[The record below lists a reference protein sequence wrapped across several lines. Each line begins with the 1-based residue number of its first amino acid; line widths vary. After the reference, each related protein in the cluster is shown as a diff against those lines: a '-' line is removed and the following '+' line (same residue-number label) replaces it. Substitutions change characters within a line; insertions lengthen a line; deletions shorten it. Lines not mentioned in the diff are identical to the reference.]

1 MRNAIGLSFSRM
13 AERPMRITLVA
24 LVLTLGACLVAVS
37 AACDDTDA
45 IDGSGDFVTR
55 SFELSGFE
63 AVALG
68 HAFDAEIVQ
77 GAEFGVTV
85 TIDDN
90 LLDRL
95 VVERRGDELTV
106 GLESGISVRN
116 ARMEARVVLPALRRL
131 EVSGASR
138 AEFVGFDVM
147 EAFDIDASGAT
158 RVTGQLSAEDLDV
171 KLSGAS
177 RVELGGSASRATLE
191 ASGASSFEIA
201 DLTVREAS
209 VDLSG
214 ASRMTVRVL
223 VAVSGDVSG
232 ASSLRLIDG
241 EGVVVDVDVSGGS
254 SFER

>member
-1 MRNAIGLSFSRM
+1 
-13 AERPMRITLVA
+13 MRIARVVLA
-24 LVLTLGACLVAVS
+24 LTLGAFLLAGA

-45 IDGSGDFVTR
+45 IDGSGDFVTQ

-68 HAFDAEIVQ
+68 HAFEAEIVR
-77 GAEFGVTV
+77 GAEFEVTV

-95 VVERRGDELTV
+95 VVERRGDGLTV
-106 GLESGISVRN
+106 GLESGSNVRN
-116 ARMEARVVLPALRRL
+116 ARMQVRVVLPVLRRL

-138 AEFVGFDVM
+138 AEFVGFEEM
-147 EAFDIDASGAT
+147 QAFDIDASGAT
-158 RVTGQLSAEDLDV
+158 RVTGRLSAEDLGV
-171 KLSGAS
+171 RLSGAS
-177 RVELGGSASRATLE
+177 RAELSGSASRATLE

-214 ASRMTVRVL
+214 ASRMTIRVL
-223 VAVSGDVSG
+223 DAVSGEVSG
-232 ASSLRLIDG
+232 ASSLRLVDG
-241 EGVVVDVDVSGGS
+241 EGVSVDVDVSEGS
-254 SFER
+254 SVER